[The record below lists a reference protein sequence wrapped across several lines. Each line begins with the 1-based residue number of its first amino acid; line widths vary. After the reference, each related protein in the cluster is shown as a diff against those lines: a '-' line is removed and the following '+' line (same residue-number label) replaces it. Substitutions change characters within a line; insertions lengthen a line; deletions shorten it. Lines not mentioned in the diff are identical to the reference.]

1 MGERSERPAELVR
14 LVLEFGESVEVDGST
29 VFDPVADERVPA
41 VVLRM
46 PRGRAAWFG
55 RVLEAY
61 TRVCRLAS
69 AELDAAES
77 APAWA
82 LARAAAAAGHV
93 EPAGRPSGRV
103 TSGRRMSAA
112 AVLREVED
120 FDDSTLIAVVDAAAR
135 WLEEPSGDEYAWAL
149 LGAVTDA
156 ATQQRAYGELLGA
169 GGGVR

>member
-1 MGERSERPAELVR
+1 MGERSERPAEPVW

-29 VFDPVADERVPA
+29 LYDPVANERVPA

-61 TRVCRLAS
+61 TRVCRLAGV
-69 AELDAAES
+69 ELDAAES
-77 APAWA
+77 GPAWA
-82 LARAAAAAGHV
+82 LVRAASAAGHV
-93 EPAGRPSGRV
+93 EPDVGRSGRV

-120 FDDSTLIAVVDAAAR
+120 FDDATLIAVVDAAAR
-135 WLEEPSGDEYAWAL
+135 WLEEPAGDEYAWAL
-149 LGAVTDA
+149 LGAVTDS
-156 ATQQRAYGELLGA
+156 ATQQRAYGELLGS
-169 GGGVR
+169 GGGR